1 MAEKKSAPQEQGA
14 EMVRAMH
21 RMINSQ
27 PSGIGNPWL
36 KPATEYRLRMEQM
49 RSRKKAAE
57 RKLDYLNWPSDV
69 VDLKQMVSS
78 NFPEGT
84 LHLRI
89 TYTERQ
95 VADGSKR

>member
-1 MAEKKSAPQEQGA
+1 MAEKKSAPQEWGA
-14 EMVRAMH
+14 DMVKWVR
-21 RMINSQ
+21 RLINSQ
-27 PSGIGNPWL
+27 PSGIDNHWL

-84 LHLRI
+84 LLQDYLI
-89 TYTERQ
+89 TVE
-95 VADGSKR
+95 GSNLC